1 MAKPEKNNEEKKDVV
16 EPVLIDIEEI
26 KQQRDIIDTIET
38 PNKSHESEELL
49 GLPILQNNQSQGM
62 SQIEEELEEGQL
74 RDSQEIPILQQAEP
88 SIKKAIKLS

>member
-1 MAKPEKNNEEKKDVV
+1 
-16 EPVLIDIEEI
+16 
-26 KQQRDIIDTIET
+26 
-38 PNKSHESEELL
+38 
-49 GLPILQNNQSQGM
+49 M

>member
-74 RDSQEIPILQQAEP
+74 RESQEIPILQQAEP
-88 SIKKAIKLS
+88 SIQKAIKLS